1 MPVSIT
7 PAPGGEE
14 WKYTN
19 TDEITDISFDMAS
32 KIVIDEDALSIDKR
46 PPVLSVNSHIIAVV
60 NGFVQELPEPLPNG
74 VELSEKDGGNIALN
88 IANGVSLDKPL
99 HLVFMAHTN
108 VNPIAFY
115 PKISIE
121 IGTNSNI
128 TIIESHIGRD
138 EPLNSELSAYFS
150 NPLLDIKIAE
160 NASLHHYKLQE
171 EDKNAYHIALT
182 SITLEK
188 NANYEAFVAHTGAKI
203 ARNELQILL
212 NGEHANCNI
221 NGAYITSNRMHIDNT
236 VFIDHAVAN
245 ATSNQIFK
253 GILDDESKGVFQ
265 GKVLVRKDSQ
275 KTDGRQL
282 HKALL
287 LSNKAETNCK
297 PELIIYAD
305 DVQCAHGAT
314 SGELDDE
321 QIFYMRSRGIDEN
334 DARKLLITAFLDDV
348 VSNISDEAVKENFK
362 QIIDGLVDEHL

>member
-1 MPVSIT
+1 MTVSIT

-19 TDEITDISFDMAS
+19 TDEITNISFDIAS
-32 KIVIDEDALSIDKR
+32 KATIDKSSLSIDKR
-46 PPVLSVNSHIIAVV
+46 PPVLSVNSHLIAIV
-60 NGFVQELPEPLPNG
+60 NGFVQELPEPLPSG
-74 VELSEKDGGNIALN
+74 VTLSEKEDGEIELS
-88 IANGVSLDKPL
+88 IEEKTSLDKPL
-99 HLVFMAHTN
+99 HLVFMAHADA
-108 VNPIAFY
+108 NPIAFY

-121 IGTNSNI
+121 IGANSNV

-138 EPLNSELSAYFS
+138 EPLNGELRAYFS
-150 NPLLDIKIAE
+150 NPILDIKIAE
-160 NASLHHYKLQE
+160 NAFLRHYKLQK
-171 EDKNAYHIALT
+171 EDKNAYHIAV
-182 SITLEK
+182 SDITVEK
-188 NANYEAFVAHTGAKI
+188 NANYEAFIAHTGAKI
-203 ARNELQILL
+203 ARNELHVLL
-212 NGEHANCNI
+212 NGELANCAI
-221 NGAYITSNRMHIDNT
+221 NGAYITSNQMHVDNT
-236 VFIDHAVAN
+236 TFVDHAMPN

-253 GILDDESKGVFQ
+253 GILDDESRGVYQ

-334 DARKLLITAFLDDV
+334 NARKLLINAFLDDV
-348 VSNISDEAVKENFK
+348 INNISDEAVRDNFK